1 MEYNPTYNPY
11 SLRGKVVLV
20 TGASSGI
27 GRATAIECSRLGAS
41 VVITARNENRLKETF
56 DMLSGDSNQMILCDL
71 ADDEAIN
78 NLVEEV
84 PHLDGLVN
92 NAGYQEYL
100 PVPFIKKDKLEA
112 IMAVNT
118 IAPIALLQKL
128 LRAKKLTKGAS
139 IVFTS
144 SLAGLGINAPGNSMY
159 AATKG
164 AISAFVTGAAIDL
177 APKKIRVNAV
187 CPGMVNTA
195 IMDYGTVGEEE
206 LKADAA
212 NYPLGRYGEP
222 EDIAYAII
230 YLLSDASSWITAT
243 NLVIDGGVSAK

>member
-27 GRATAIECSRLGAS
+27 GRATAIECSRLGAT
-41 VVITARNENRLKETF
+41 VVITARNENRLRETF
-56 DMLSGDSNQMILCDL
+56 DMLSGDRNQMILCDL

-78 NLVEEV
+78 KLVEEV

-112 IMAVNT
+112 IMSVNT

-128 LRAKKLTKGAS
+128 LRAKKITKGAS

-177 APKKIRVNAV
+177 ASKKIRVNAV

-195 IMDYGTVGEEE
+195 IMDDGTVGEEE

-230 YLLSDASSWITAT
+230 YLLSDASSWVTAT
-243 NLVIDGGVSAK
+243 NLVIDGGVSAR

>member
-27 GRATAIECSRLGAS
+27 GRATAIECSRLGAT
-41 VVITARNENRLKETF
+41 VVITARNENRLRETF

-78 NLVEEV
+78 KLVEEV

-112 IMAVNT
+112 IMSVNT

-128 LRAKKLTKGAS
+128 LRAKKITKGAS

-144 SLAGLGINAPGNSMY
+144 SLAGLGVNAPGNSMY

-177 APKKIRVNAV
+177 ASKKIRVNAV

-195 IMDYGTVGEEE
+195 ILDDGTVGEEE

-230 YLLSDASSWITAT
+230 YLLSDASSWVTAT
-243 NLVIDGGVSAK
+243 NLVIDGGVSAR

>member
-27 GRATAIECSRLGAS
+27 GRATAIECSRLGAT

-78 NLVEEV
+78 KLVEEV

-128 LRAKKLTKGAS
+128 LRAKKVTKGAS

-230 YLLSDASSWITAT
+230 YLLSDASSWVTAT
-243 NLVIDGGVSAK
+243 NLVIDGGVSAR